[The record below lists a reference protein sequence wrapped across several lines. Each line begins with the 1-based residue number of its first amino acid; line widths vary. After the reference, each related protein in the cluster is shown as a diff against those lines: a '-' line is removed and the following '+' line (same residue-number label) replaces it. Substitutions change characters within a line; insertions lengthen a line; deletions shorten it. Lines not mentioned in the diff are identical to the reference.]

1 MTVSLSDGDD
11 VSFTLA
17 GDGVVITADIFETQN
32 RHEYR
37 TAYKAMDT
45 EKYVSLLLELEK
57 CFG

>member
-1 MTVSLSDGDD
+1 MTVSPKDGND
-11 VSFTLA
+11 VSFTLT
-17 GDGVVITADIFETQN
+17 GDGVVITDGIFETAN
-32 RHEYR
+32 GHEYR